1 MKKLLCALLFAVLM
15 LCTLVS
21 CDEAEP
27 APDEDVITVEGGYLV
42 VNGVK
47 TKYEVK
53 KEDVIKVENGYLIV
67 NGVKTE
73 YKVEIDCDHIWQT
86 VTIPHTCTEDG
97 YDVMTC
103 SFCNESVRT
112 NVVKAPYHK
121 YPSDYTFDNEYHW
134 FVCTVC
140 DEPINK
146 TLHTPDDN
154 SCTVCN
160 APFSPSSGII
170 YDVSADG
177 TYAEVLDYTGA
188 ATKIK
193 IASEYN
199 GLPVKNIYS
208 KAFERKKITSVIIPD
223 SVTSIGYRAFYYCT
237 DLKSVTILGGIT
249 NWGTETFY
257 WCSSLESV
265 IISEGTTTIGSYAFQ
280 FCSSLESV
288 TIPNSVTSIG
298 SYAFQFCSKLES
310 VTIPNSVTSI
320 SSYAFQHCTNL
331 KSITIPES
339 VTHIGSDAFDN
350 CNSALYTEYE
360 YGKYI
365 RNGNNPYAILIKISN
380 KNMSTYAIHEDTK
393 HIAQSVFSSCG
404 RLNSITIPEGV
415 TSIDNSAFS
424 DCDNLTS
431 ITIPSGVTS
440 IGSYAFSDC
449 DNLTSI
455 TIPSSVT
462 SIRSNTFRFCSKL
475 ESVTIPNSVT
485 LIGSSVF
492 YDCDNLKNI
501 YYTGSE
507 KQWNAILIE
516 DNNYSLNYATIHYNY
531 VP

>member
-27 APDEDVITVEGGYLV
+27 APDEDVITVEDGYLV

-208 KAFERKKITSVIIPD
+208 NAFKEKEITSVIIPD

-249 NWGTETFY
+249 NWAMETFY

-265 IISEGTTTIGSYAFQ
+265 IISEGTTTIGHYAFQ

-298 SYAFQFCSKLES
+298 SYAFQ
-310 VTIPNSVTSI
+310 
-320 SSYAFQHCTNL
+320 HCVNL

-339 VTHIGSDAFDN
+339 VTDINYNAFNN

-365 RNGNNPYAILIKISN
+365 RNGNNPYAILIEISN

-393 HIAQSVFSSCG
+393 HIASDVFRSCS

-415 TSIDNSAFS
+415 TVIGSSAFEYCNS
-424 DCDNLTS
+424 LTSIIIPDSVTSIGACAFFDCDNLTS
-431 ITIPSGVTS
+431 VTIPSGVTNIS
-440 IGSYAFSDC
+440 YGLFIGC

-455 TIPSSVT
+455 IISDSVT
-462 SIRSNTFRFCSKL
+462 NICERAFDNC
-475 ESVTIPNSVT
+475 P
-485 LIGSSVF
+485 
-492 YDCDNLKNI
+492 NLKNV

-516 DNNYSLNYATIHYNY
+516 DDNYSLACATINYNY